1 LFNKSFLVSYLML
14 GVILLLTTIPV
25 IQDFLGP
32 NPYKYVKEIKVA
44 WSEDVVDLSYSFV
57 KNGDC
62 TLQRFSVVGI
72 DTLPQYLE
80 YTDGN
85 NLGKNFNR
93 DAGTQGLNISVPLM
107 GFNIIEIRTVHQ
119 CGDKRVSKVFARL
132 ERP

>member
-1 LFNKSFLVSYLML
+1 M
-14 GVILLLTTIPV
+14 
-25 IQDFLGP
+25 
-32 NPYKYVKEIKVA
+32 A

-107 GFNIIEIRTVHQ
+107 GFNTIEIRTVHQ

>member
-1 LFNKSFLVSYLML
+1 MFNKSFAVSYLML
-14 GVILLLTTIPV
+14 SVILLSTAIPV
-25 IQDFLGP
+25 IQDYLEP
-32 NPYKYVKEIKVA
+32 NPYKYVREV
-44 WSEDVVDLSYSFV
+44 DVVWGEDTLDLSYSFV

-62 TLQRFSVVGI
+62 ILQRFSVVGI

-85 NLGKNFNR
+85 NLSKNFDR

-107 GFNIIEIRTVHQ
+107 GFDIIEIRTVHQ
-119 CGDKRVSKVFARL
+119 CGYKRVNKVFARL